1 MQLSVA
7 AQQGDEATVKRLL
20 AECAAEDVNFADE
33 RGLTPL
39 HWACSCDE
47 QAVAGLLL
55 ADPRADVDARS
66 RHGMTAV
73 HCAASANALRV
84 LPMLLQSRASHLL
97 GAPNEWGEAPLHV
110 AATAGH
116 AGAVKVLLSYGAATD
131 VADRWGRTPSRVA
144 TQQGLSPEALD
155 LPAETAPIE
164 AASEAG
170 APAGAPPERL
180 ALQQEFMKV
189 ALERAERAGGAAPE
203 VEVKHMFAPPSSS
216 ASGAA
221 AEELARAVQK
231 RAAAREEAAAAEAAA
246 SPAAAPAPA
255 HSPVAPKSTAPP
267 GKLALS
273 KRVEYPGDPVEV
285 ARLLQSGEVAP
296 AGKDMFG
303 MTALHKF
310 CAWDKVDLIELLL
323 PYLDEEQCNVASG
336 AEKQTPLHA
345 AAEMGAARAVQRLL
359 EEQRVDATALDG
371 RGRSAR
377 QLAEQ
382 AGLAHIAEL
391 LP

>member
-1 MQLSVA
+1 LCVVTHRRMQLSVA

-131 VADRWGRTPSRVA
+131 VADRWGRRPLAWQRSRASPPRRWTCLRRQRPSRPRVR
-144 TQQGLSPEALD
+144 QAL
-155 LPAETAPIE
+155 L
-164 AASEAG
+164 
-170 APAGAPPERL
+170 L
-180 ALQQEFMKV
+180 AL
-189 ALERAERAGGAAPE
+189 R
-203 VEVKHMFAPPSSS
+203 
-216 ASGAA
+216 
-221 AEELARAVQK
+221 
-231 RAAAREEAAAAEAAA
+231 
-246 SPAAAPAPA
+246 
-255 HSPVAPKSTAPP
+255 
-267 GKLALS
+267 
-273 KRVEYPGDPVEV
+273 
-285 ARLLQSGEVAP
+285 QSGWR
-296 AGKDMFG
+296 
-303 MTALHKF
+303 
-310 CAWDKVDLIELLL
+310 CSR
-323 PYLDEEQCNVASG
+323 NS
-336 AEKQTPLHA
+336 
-345 AAEMGAARAVQRLL
+345 
-359 EEQRVDATALDG
+359 
-371 RGRSAR
+371 
-377 QLAEQ
+377 
-382 AGLAHIAEL
+382 
-391 LP
+391 